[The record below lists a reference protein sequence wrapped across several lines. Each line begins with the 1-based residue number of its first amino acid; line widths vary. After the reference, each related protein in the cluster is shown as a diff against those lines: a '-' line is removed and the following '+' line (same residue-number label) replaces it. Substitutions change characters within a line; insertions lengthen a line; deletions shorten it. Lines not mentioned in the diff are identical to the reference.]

1 MIQLILS
8 IMAFTAM
15 MMIFKLIEKN
25 KANTFQAI
33 VFNYI
38 TASVLGFFLMGTDLT
53 IAQITHSSW
62 MENAIVVGG
71 SFIFLFYL
79 IGITA
84 QKVGISVSTVA
95 NKMSVII
102 PVVFAFFLYNDKVT
116 FIKITGIVL
125 ALAGVFMTTHKEESA
140 RISKKLLILPL
151 VLFIGSGLLD
161 TYINYTEK
169 YFLANAAD
177 SLAFIPTVFSVS
189 AITGGLIMI
198 TQLIIRPSNFNFKSL
213 LWGILLGFFNYT
225 SLYYFLEAL
234 KLDLESSVVF
244 SINNIGIVSLSALSA
259 LIFFKEPLSKI
270 NKTGVIVSIIA
281 IAMIAF
287 A

>member
-1 MIQLILS
+1 
-8 IMAFTAM
+8 
-15 MMIFKLIEKN
+15 
-25 KANTFQAI
+25 
-33 VFNYI
+33 
-38 TASVLGFFLMGTDLT
+38 MGTDLT

-198 TQLIIRPSNFNFKSL
+198 TQLIIRPSIFNFKSL